1 MAVGLAAEAV
11 QRHAAVQ
18 KHILRR
24 GTWPND
30 HFDSTFA
37 LRSVFASALQRKFIW
52 ERLETL
58 CLGSLVS

>member
-11 QRHAAVQ
+11 QRRAAVQ

-37 LRSVFASALQRKFIW
+37 LRNFFAAALLRKGI
-52 ERLETL
+52 
-58 CLGSLVS
+58 